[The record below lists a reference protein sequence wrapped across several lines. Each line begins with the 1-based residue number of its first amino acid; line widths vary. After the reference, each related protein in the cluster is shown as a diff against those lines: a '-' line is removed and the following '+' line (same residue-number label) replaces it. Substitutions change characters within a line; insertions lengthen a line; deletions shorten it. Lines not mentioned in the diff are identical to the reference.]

1 MTKMSMIWLWTL
13 TVPLL
18 MLAPLPFQSTESSQF
33 EIKEWPKHLRS
44 DLRGTSI
51 KIVLQENALAGSCYD
66 EISKA
71 YFTAVRQT
79 LTGQKSADTAVQELE
94 KQLEGLV
101 SRDRSTMQ

>member
-18 MLAPLPFQSTESSQF
+18 MLAPLPFQSSPAPESSQF
-33 EIKEWPKHLRS
+33 EVKEWPKHLRS

-51 KIVLQENALAGSCYD
+51 KIVLQENALAGSRYD

-79 LTGQKSADTAVQELE
+79 LTGQKSASTAVQELE
-94 KQLEGLV
+94 RELDALISK
-101 SRDRSTMQ
+101 